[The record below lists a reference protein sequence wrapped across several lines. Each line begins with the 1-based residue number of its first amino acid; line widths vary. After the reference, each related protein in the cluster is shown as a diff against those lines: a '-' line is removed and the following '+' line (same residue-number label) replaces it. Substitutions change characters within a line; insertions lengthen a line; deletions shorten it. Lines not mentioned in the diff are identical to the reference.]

1 MTTTLENPVPAELR
15 IPDPVLT
22 CYGQKDS
29 FEDTERGSLSQSSF
43 VPSIIDDE
51 QIRENDPFLVDFDG
65 PDDPANPLNWS
76 RRYKWAI
83 VILLSSVNLI
93 ALVLSM
99 YWKPRLQMTD

>member
-1 MTTTLENPVPAELR
+1 MTATHEIPVPAEPR

-22 CYGQKDS
+22 SYGEKNS
-29 FEDTERGSLSQSSF
+29 FEDTERGSLSQRSF
-43 VPSIIDDE
+43 VPSTIDDE
-51 QIRENDPFLVDFDG
+51 EIREKDPFLVDFDG

-76 RRYKWAI
+76 RGYKWAI

-99 YWKPRLQMTD
+99 